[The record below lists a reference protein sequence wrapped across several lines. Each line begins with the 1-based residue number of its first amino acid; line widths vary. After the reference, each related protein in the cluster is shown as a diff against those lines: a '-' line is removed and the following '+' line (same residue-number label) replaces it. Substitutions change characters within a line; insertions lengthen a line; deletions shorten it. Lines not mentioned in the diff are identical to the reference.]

1 MCNVSEIMPPLRV
14 KRGPYKN
21 YLRDPDAEIPKSTL
35 WLRRKQERERNDNI
49 PVADH
54 AQVRI
59 F

>member
-1 MCNVSEIMPPLRV
+1 MYNFSEIMPPERK
-14 KRGPYKN
+14 KRGPYKK
-21 YLRDPDAEIPKSTL
+21 YLRDPNAKVPKSTL
-35 WLRRKQERERNDNI
+35 WLRRKQDRETNNI